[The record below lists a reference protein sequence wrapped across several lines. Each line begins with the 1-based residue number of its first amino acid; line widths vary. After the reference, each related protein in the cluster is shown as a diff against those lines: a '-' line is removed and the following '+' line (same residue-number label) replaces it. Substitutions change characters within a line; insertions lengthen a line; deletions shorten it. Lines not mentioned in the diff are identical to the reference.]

1 MAESNRKIL
10 DTECIPSLED
20 FSPIIEYYKDKSI
33 FITGATGF
41 VGKILLEK
49 LLRSCNGLKKVY
61 ILLRSK
67 DGEDI
72 KQRLENL
79 LNIMIFDKIKKQNPE
94 ILNKVVPINGDITLP
109 NLGISNHD
117 MSTLLANVSI
127 VFHCAATVRFDE
139 PLKRAVNINIIG
151 TKKVMEICKNMK
163 ELKALIHVSTA
174 YSFCNRK
181 EIDEIVY
188 SEQLTAQQVIEA
200 SQWMD
205 EDLLDC
211 IVPKLL
217 NGRPTTYH
225 YTKALAENLLLEQG
239 ENLPIAIVRPS
250 IVSATWQEPIP
261 GWIDN
266 LNGPSAFI
274 VATGKGFLRTMLVY
288 RDTTVDIVP
297 VDIVSNAMITVSW
310 RTGTKKSRSTMVY
323 NCTSDNHIK
332 FTWGMLERHI
342 YPLVLKYPSMEVYRY
357 PGGSFKSNRFVNQ
370 ICLKVEHGLPAVILD
385 LVAKLTGNKP
395 RFVELYKRMLR
406 AMSILQYFTTNEW
419 TFYNDNLSELRDE
432 LQGNDKKTF
441 NFDLRHINMS
451 VYLENYVRGL
461 RRFILHEDDATLPAA
476 RRKLTRLY
484 YLGKV
489 LRLSIA
495 ISLLRI
501 VMTRS
506 HYMHHIWWSLISLCA
521 RFYGELLQ
529 KFTPS

>member
-1 MAESNRKIL
+1 MENTNEKIL
-10 DTECIPSLED
+10 GTEAIPRLEN
-20 FSPIIEYYKDKSI
+20 FSPITEYYRNKSI

-79 LNIMIFDKIKKQNPE
+79 LNTMIFEKIKLQNPN

-109 NLGISNHD
+109 NLGISNND

-151 TKKVMEICKNMK
+151 TKKVMEICKKMK

-188 SEQLTAQQVIEA
+188 SEHLTAQQVIEA

-310 RTGTKKSRSTMVY
+310 KTGTKKSKSTMVY
-323 NCTSDNHIK
+323 NCTSDNHK
-332 FTWGMLERHI
+332 RFTWGMLEQYV
-342 YPLVLKYPSMEVYRY
+342 YPLVVKYPSMEVYRY
-357 PGGSFKSNRFVNQ
+357 PGGSFKSSHFINQ
-370 ICLKVEHGLPAVILD
+370 LCLKIEHGLPAILLD
-385 LVAKLTGNKP
+385 LVAKITGNKP
-395 RFVELYKRMLR
+395 RFVDLYKRMLR
-406 AMSILQYFTTNEW
+406 AMNILQYFTTNEW
-419 TFYNDNLSELRDE
+419 TFYNDNLSELRDDLE
-432 LQGNDKKTF
+432 GSDKMTF
-441 NFDLRHINMS
+441 NFDLRRIDMS
-451 VYLENYVRGL
+451 VYLENYVKGI
-461 RRFILHEDDATLPAA
+461 RRFILQESDATLPAA
-476 RRKLTRLY
+476 RKKLNRLY
-484 YLGKV
+484 YLGQL

-495 ISLLRI
+495 ISLLRL
-501 VMTRS
+501 VMSRS
-506 HYMHHIWWSLISLCA
+506 GYMHHIWWSLISLCA
-521 RFYGELLQ
+521 RFYSELLQ
-529 KFTPS
+529 KFTSS